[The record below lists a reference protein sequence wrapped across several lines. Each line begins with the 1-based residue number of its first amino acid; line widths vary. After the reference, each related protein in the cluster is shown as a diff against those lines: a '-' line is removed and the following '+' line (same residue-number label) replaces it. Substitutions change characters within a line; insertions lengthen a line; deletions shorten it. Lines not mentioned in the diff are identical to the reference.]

1 MSRIRANKI
10 TDKAGT
16 GAIEIEKGA
25 WFPVGYGLTGAGGI
39 NLTGVITATS
49 FVGSGANLTGI
60 DATAVKDSG
69 GNVKIQAQAS
79 GAVYTGIH
87 TFSGQITA
95 SDHINLASSKK
106 LSMASDVFKI
116 YHSTNAAIIN
126 ESGDLLINQ
135 NVSNKN
141 IIISTGSGPT
151 ESVRITAD
159 GRILKGTTSSVY
171 DVDIVSTE
179 RTVEI
184 GVENN
189 SSVYRTAL
197 NTTNNVN
204 ADFNIQ
210 HKTNLTSIGTGVN
223 IPLCFH
229 INGGTNAVSAEKMRL
244 DTSGDLNI
252 EGGNINSGANF
263 PLNFLDSISN
273 YIGVAA
279 DGGSNNGDALFIAHS
294 HGSGLAIFGYEAG
307 GDRLVIGTDA
317 GNGQNKIDFLNDV
330 GGTSGG
336 STDNLNGKVPKMR
349 INPDGKISIGT
360 VETSTGLLLLD
371 KDLTAESDVS
381 DKNNYHL
388 VIRSQTNSNTSKIG
402 IAFANTTDDTHVG
415 AAILHHRT
423 STDSIGDLA
432 FYTSPSSGTTTERFR
447 IDKDG
452 KLYKSGNQFYPLVN
466 YVEVTTFSG
475 VNVSSSSYTD
485 LRTVYSNYSPK
496 KAGNRIVIHHQS
508 QMWNGASG
516 QGSGDCYWRIMK
528 DEGSGY
534 SAFVTNER
542 ILGNHDGWNNS
553 GGYSGLA
560 RHHRTVHL
568 MGSFI
573 CNGNNF
579 NLKTQGRSIGVGWDW
594 YHDSNNI
601 LQIWEYELN

>member
-10 TDKAGT
+10 TNQLADGSPT
-16 GAIEIEKGA
+16 VEKGL
-25 WFPVGYGLTGAGGI
+25 VI
-39 NLTGVITATS
+39 TGVTTSTS
-49 FVGSGANLTGI
+49 FSGDGSQLSGI
-60 DATAVKDSG
+60 DATALKDSG

-279 DGGSNNGDALFIAHS
+279 DGGGNNGDALFIAHS

-349 INPDGKISIGT
+349 INPDGKISIGS

-371 KDLTAESDVS
+371 KDITAESDVS

-452 KLYKSGNQFYPLVN
+452 KLYKGGNQFYPLVN
-466 YVEVTTFSG
+466 YSEYATFTA
-475 VNVSSSSYTD
+475 VSVGSNSYTD
-485 LRTVYSNYSPK
+485 LRTILSSYTPK
-496 KAGNRIVIHHQS
+496 KAGNIIVIHHQS
-508 QMWNGASG
+508 QCWQGTNAN
-516 QGSGDCYWRIMK
+516 GSGDAMWKIQK
-528 DEGSGY
+528 QEGGGSWTDVI
-534 SAFVTNER
+534 ANER
-542 ILGNHDGWNNS
+542 IMGNMDGRNYTGN
-553 GGYSGLA
+553 SGLA

-568 MGSFI
+568 MGSFECAGTSI
-573 CNGNNF
+573 
-579 NLKTQGRSIGVGWDW
+579 NLKTQGKVDFTSPGLQW
-594 YHDSNNI
+594 YHNNENI
-601 LQIWEYELN
+601 LQVWEYEKG

>member
-1 MSRIRANKI
+1 MSRIRTNLITNRMANGAPTVSHGLVI
-10 TDKAGT
+10 AGVTTVT
-16 GAIEIEKGA
+16 GSINN
-25 WFPVGYGLTGAGGI
+25 L
-39 NLTGVITATS
+39 NLTGITTSVQHQATNVNVTGVVTATS
-49 FVGSGANLTGI
+49 FVGSGAALTGI
-60 DATAVKDSG
+60 DATAIKDSG

-79 GAVYTGIH
+79 GAVHTGIH

-95 SDHINLASSKK
+95 NG
-106 LSMASDVFKI
+106 
-116 YHSTNAAIIN
+116 T
-126 ESGDLLINQ
+126 
-135 NVSNKN
+135 
-141 IIISTGSGPT
+141 
-151 ESVRITAD
+151 
-159 GRILKGTTSSVY
+159 ILKGTTTSVY
-171 DVDIVSTE
+171 DVDIVGTE

-189 SSVYRTAL
+189 SSAYRVAL

-210 HKTNLTSIGTGVN
+210 HKTNLTSIGTGLN
-223 IPLCFH
+223 IPLSFH

-244 DTSGDLNI
+244 DTAGTLHI
-252 EGGNINSGANF
+252 KGGNIEAGDDSF
-263 PLNFLDSISN
+263 PLDFLDSISN

-317 GNGQNKIDFLNDV
+317 GNGQNKIDFINNV

-336 STDNLNGKVPKMR
+336 NTDNLNGKVPKMR

-452 KLYKSGNQFYPLVN
+452 KLYKGGNHFYPLVN
-466 YVEVTTFSG
+466 YSTYATFTAAS
-475 VNVSSSSYTD
+475 VSSNSYTD
-485 LRTVYSNYSPK
+485 LRTILSSYTPK
-496 KAGNRIVIHHQS
+496 KAGNIIVIHHQS
-508 QMWNGASG
+508 QLWQGGNADGNGDAMWKIQKQEGG
-516 QGSGDCYWRIMK
+516 GSWTDVIK
-528 DEGSGY
+528 
-534 SAFVTNER
+534 NER
-542 ILGNHDGWNNS
+542 IMGNMDGRNYT
-553 GGYSGLA
+553 GGSGLA

-568 MGSFI
+568 MGSFECAGTSI
-573 CNGNNF
+573 
-579 NLKTQGRSIGVGWDW
+579 NLKTQGKVDFTSVGLQW
-594 YHDSNNI
+594 YHNNENI
-601 LQIWEYELN
+601 LQIWEYEKG

>member
-10 TDKAGT
+10 TNQLADGSPT
-16 GAIEIEKGA
+16 VEKGL
-25 WFPVGYGLTGAGGI
+25 VI
-39 NLTGVITATS
+39 TGVTTSTS
-49 FVGSGANLTGI
+49 FSGDGSQLSGI
-60 DATAVKDSG
+60 DATALKDSG

-223 IPLCFH
+223 VPLCFH

-279 DGGSNNGDALFIAHS
+279 DGGGNNGDALFIAHS

>member
-10 TDKAGT
+10 TNQLADGSPT
-16 GAIEIEKGA
+16 VEKGL
-25 WFPVGYGLTGAGGI
+25 VI
-39 NLTGVITATS
+39 TGVTTSTS
-49 FVGSGANLTGI
+49 FSGDGSQLSGI
-60 DATAVKDSG
+60 DATALKDSG

-279 DGGSNNGDALFIAHS
+279 DGGGNNGDALFIAHS

-388 VIRSQTNSNTSKIG
+388 VIRSKNNSNTSKIG

>member
-10 TDKAGT
+10 TNQLADGSPT
-16 GAIEIEKGA
+16 VEKGL
-25 WFPVGYGLTGAGGI
+25 VI
-39 NLTGVITATS
+39 TGVTTSTS
-49 FVGSGANLTGI
+49 FSGDGSQLSGI
-60 DATAVKDSG
+60 DATALKDSG

-279 DGGSNNGDALFIAHS
+279 DGGGNNGDALFIAHS